1 MVLRPTVAALLSY
14 LDSLDEPQVAARTP
28 QQVRAEMV
36 ESVKAGDL
44 PVGEIAVEQTLT
56 IPTRAGAIPG
66 TLFDAR
72 VDRGRGPVVV
82 WYHGGGFVTGGLDTH
97 RGFAAEVA
105 RQLDLPVVLVG
116 YRLAP
121 ESPFPAAVEDA
132 EDAARWAASGPAE
145 LGRDADALVLG
156 GDSAGGTLTI
166 TTAMALRDRAAEI
179 PVQAQIT
186 IYPATDYSHTYPSE
200 QEFATG
206 RLLTEDL
213 RRWYQRQYQPDVDD
227 WRGSPLLGEMTG
239 LPPAVVLTAGEDP
252 VRDEGRAYAA
262 ALIRAGVPTTFQ
274 EAVGHVH
281 AFVLLRRVVPSTQDD
296 LRRAFAALS
305 TTLRTARGR
314 PPANRALAIGLQTM
328 TVLNRGKSHARRLL
342 QRHHR

>member
-1 MVLRPTVAALLSY
+1 MPLRPAVAALLSY
-14 LDSLDEPQVAARTP
+14 LDSLSEPAAETRTP

-44 PVGEIAVEQTLT
+44 PVGEIAVEQMLT
-56 IPTRAGAIPG
+56 IPTRAGTIPG

-72 VDRGRGPVVV
+72 SDRGRGPVVV

-105 RQLDLPVVLVG
+105 RQLDLPVVLVD

-121 ESPFPAAVEDA
+121 ESRFPAAVEDA
-132 EDAARWAASGPAE
+132 EDAGRWVASSPAE
-145 LGRDADALVLG
+145 LGRDVDALVVG

-166 TTAMALRDRAAEI
+166 TTAMALRDRPAET

-186 IYPATDYSHTYPSE
+186 IYPATDYSRAYPSE
-200 QEFATG
+200 REFATG

-213 RRWYQRQYQPDVDD
+213 RRWYQRHYQPDVHD

-262 ALIRAGVPTTFQ
+262 ALITAGVPTTFQ
-274 EAVGHVH
+274 EAVGHIH

-296 LRRAFAALS
+296 LRRALAALS
-305 TTLRTARGR
+305 MALQTARGR
-314 PPANRALAIGLQTM
+314 PPTDRVTAIGLQTM
-328 TVLNRGKSHARRLL
+328 TVLSRGKAHARRFL
-342 QRHHR
+342 QRHDR